1 MADKRIRLLVKAE
14 VSKAIRD
21 LDRLEN
27 QTDDNKQS
35 ADELTST
42 FKTLFGAA
50 VLGAGAR
57 SIIQTASNFESL
69 ETSIIQ
75 LKGSTEAGQ
84 KAFQTFSNI
93 AATTPFKL
101 QNVVEAG
108 VTVEAFGANSEDTLK
123 AITDLAAYMRV
134 DVVDAAGAFGRAFAG
149 GAGAADVL
157 RDRGVLTQVKLKT
170 GFDDLS
176 KMTLPQFRQ
185 ALIDTLTDP
194 DGAIAGSTDVLA
206 ATFSGKVSNMQDA
219 VDLLQNAIGVR
230 LIGGLGDMAVAVG
243 DAARNA
249 AEFIDSL
256 SGENIKTIQKNISI
270 MAGMASAYLLYT
282 KGAMAAR
289 VATLGLVRAAK
300 FLLVFEAID
309 LIIVN
314 ISNNFTFFRKKIKE
328 AQVAILEF
336 FQNDTLTGL
345 ANAIQAIPDAIIN
358 TQPALRGFKEMMKG
372 IGLTGEDNT
381 EKIAEL
387 KKEIAG
393 MGDAVFE
400 LDLGNLQ
407 AIFDMLEDSDI
418 DALTL
423 PIEELELAILEL
435 SGAFTEAELASSS
448 FASVG
453 IGNLDGLIGK
463 YAELGEKIKDTNKG
477 TSDSNKKTLEEQLT
491 NMAEQGKITK
501 QNAVSTIKAK
511 SKESSA
517 SYISS
522 IFNGVGFPAN
532 FILAGLASAAIDKLF
547 EPLMK
552 FQTGGSFITNKRTT
566 LPIGNGIVVGDNA
579 SGMER
584 VDITPLPSPT
594 SNGNNITINISAPL
608 VDETVVDHIIPAIRR
623 AEQLNL

>member
-1 MADKRIRLLVKAE
+1 MADKRIRLLVQAE
-14 VSKAIRD
+14 VSKAVRN
-21 LDRLEN
+21 LNKLEKE
-27 QTDDNKQS
+27 TDETKQS
-35 ADELTST
+35 ATELSSA
-42 FKTLFGAA
+42 FKSLFGAA

-57 SIIQTASNFESL
+57 SIVQTASNFESL
-69 ETSIIQ
+69 KTRLVA
-75 LKGSTEAGQ
+75 LKGSTEEGA
-84 KAFQTFSNI
+84 KAFNRFTKI
-93 AATTPFKL
+93 AATTPFQV

-108 VTVEAFGANSEDTLK
+108 ATLEAFGVSSEDSLK
-123 AITDLAAYMRV
+123 SIADLAAFMGT
-134 DVVDAAGAFGRAFAG
+134 DIVDASAAFGRAFAG
-149 GAGAADVL
+149 GAGAADIL
-157 RDRGVLTQVKLKT
+157 RERGILQLIKDAE
-170 GFDDLS
+170 GIEDLS
-176 KMTLPQFRQ
+176 KLTLPEFRA
-185 ALIDTLTDP
+185 ALERAMTDP
-194 DGAIAGSTDVLA
+194 DGKIAGATDLLA
-206 ATFSGKVSNMQDA
+206 ATFSGKISNMQDA
-219 VDLLQNAIGVR
+219 VDQLQNSIGQQ
-230 LIGGLGDMAVAVG
+230 LLGDLGDMAVAVG

-249 AEFIDSL
+249 ADFVDSL
-256 SGENIKTIQKNISI
+256 SPENIKNIEKNIKI
-270 MAGMASAYLLYT
+270 MASMASAYILYT
-282 KGAMAAR
+282 KGAVMARA
-289 VATLGLVRAAK
+289 ATLGLVRAAK

-309 LIIVN
+309 LIVVN
-314 ISNNFTFFRKKIKE
+314 ISNNFEFFRKKIKE
-328 AQVAILEF
+328 AQLAILEF
-336 FQNDTLTGL
+336 FQNDTLTGI
-345 ANAIQAIPDAIIN
+345 ANAMQAIPESMLN
-358 TQPALRGFKEMMKG
+358 MNPALRGFKEMMSG
-372 IGLTGEDNT
+372 IGLTAENNS
-381 EKIAEL
+381 EKIEQI
-387 KKEIAG
+387 KKEIEG

-407 AIFDMLEDSDI
+407 AIFDMLEDSDV

-463 YAELGEKIKDTNKG
+463 YVELGKKLKKTNDE

-501 QNAVSTIKAK
+501 SNAVSTIKTK

-517 SYISS
+517 SYIAS
-522 IFNGVGFPAN
+522 IFAGVGFPAN

-552 FQTGGSFITNKRTT
+552 FQSGGSFITNKKTT

-594 SNGNNITINISAPL
+594 SSGNNITINISAPL

-623 AEQLNL
+623 AEKLNL